1 MRFQAMGKQLKTWST
16 LSALVLALLSPL
28 TLNPSP
34 ASAAAWSSCLSG
46 ITNTGAADVNNL
58 STSASCL
65 IQFKTSNTFTVPDG
79 VTSVAVAIVGG
90 GGGGGFG
97 QIGGGGGGGEVMVNT
112 ALAVTPGTA
121 NTVAIGSG
129 GAGGWN
135 LTSSAWTGGNRG
147 GTSQFGSVY
156 AGGGFGGLGNT
167 NVSNTPSSSYGG
179 SGGGGNNQNNATI
192 VAGKQSVSG
201 WTSSASNGGSGGTV
215 GGAGGGGAGAAGS
228 TGQNGTGGAGL
239 TLNSIFGLAVTVA
252 GGGGGWVGGTGGT
265 GGGGKAVG
273 ANYTV
278 GTDGGTNGTANTG
291 GGGGAGMAG
300 GTGTVYLQYYMPTVS
315 FNANGGTG
323 TMASV
328 RVPTN
333 STLPANTLTRTGYVF
348 KGWATS
354 ASGQVAVLDQASV
367 SLTADTTY
375 YAVWAGT
382 TDYAANLNSGATND
396 YFSNTGAQIIPAS
409 GAFTAEAWVDPA
421 ASAGASVILSQGSG
435 TNRFYLKINS
445 ANQLVLLRDNGGA
458 TEVAVTGVTIPNNSW
473 THVAAVLDG
482 TNAYVYVNGQLIQTT
497 AYSFGGIQISTGFY
511 VGQYSAYPTT
521 TNTPWKGQLDQ
532 VKVWSSALTQAQI
545 SRSMNTFGD
554 TDGTGQI
561 AATLAG
567 AFGFNENGATVFDAT
582 KNTTLSATG
591 SPTYSAVATVDA
603 VRNIYKFPRTYLTT
617 LGGWVAPS
625 TATYD
630 YLAVAGGGSGGDRSG
645 GGGGAGG
652 LRTSLGTPANRLSIS
667 TGAVIPITVGVGG
680 VAFYG
685 MGHGYNG
692 TNSVIGTATAISV
705 VGGGGGGTGAGASNG
720 TGATGTDSCKYYSG
734 NPGGS
739 GGGSDS
745 TAPGCG
751 TTVTAGAGTS
761 QQGNSGGLGS
771 GAGGAASTWTGGG
784 GGGAGSV
791 GGIGNT
797 SGVAGNGG
805 TGLASGISGSNVCY
819 AAGGGGGAYTGYT
832 PGTPGTCAGLASSG
846 GAGSAG
852 DTAAANATP
861 NTGGGGGGS
870 GFTTYNGTPGTGG
883 SGIVV
888 LRASV
893 SSVATPTF
901 DTPVITGSGTGFT
914 ANITNFDPYF
924 TYSSSITTGSATIS
938 STGAIT
944 VSGLTAGAAFTLTV
958 TASDGVSSSS
968 STLTPPTAP
977 TALVGKSG
985 DGKITLTFT
994 QASSATAPVAN
1005 LQYSTN
1011 AGTSWTTV
1019 AQTAGPIV
1027 LSSLTNGTTYNF
1039 LVRAGGAG
1047 YSSNSTSVSAVPGL
1061 VWDVYASN
1069 YNATSGVWTDSS
1081 ANANNVTATGSIPT
1095 KGIFPDSVIF
1105 NGSTVFSHPTTYN
1118 GSTDAAVYSIGAWFK
1133 ATTSGRIVGFGDA
1146 NGYDHHMYVGSNG
1159 YLYAGL
1165 CASSCSVAASN
1176 SAVNDGVW
1184 RYAVSTFDGTTAKL
1198 YINGVLQTTTFT
1210 KNGSLVNYTGNWK
1223 IGGTTV
1229 ANWPNAGNGYFTG
1242 SIGHAFV
1249 YHRALSASEITSMYT
1264 AEQAPYTPL
1273 AIAFANGGGTG
1284 TLPTA
1289 TSALPSNSYTLP
1301 VSALTRAGYYFSG
1314 WNDGTSTY
1322 SAGSSYTMPASGSVT
1337 FTAQWSSN
1345 SGTLTYNDSNGG
1357 TTTANYLPFGSV
1369 TLPST
1374 TRTGYVLKGW
1384 STDAGG
1390 TNLVGSGGAT
1400 YYPTQNTNQQVN
1412 YNFGDSTSYVGTGSA
1427 VNDVSPNA
1435 GGVGATISGTASYAA
1450 GSPSYLNI
1458 SGGSYLQTGQLYS
1471 RVGETAVSAF
1481 AWIYATADG
1490 VILDEL
1496 GNADLSWHDSQIE
1509 VYNGKLAMRMYNG
1522 AAITS
1527 TATVTNG
1534 WHYVGFTFNGNTL
1547 TGYLDG
1553 AAFATATSYVRTPN
1567 PSNSLFY
1574 ALGKGDITSIYT
1586 SAAGTFRLGGFQAWN
1601 TGLTATSVANNFQA
1615 ACGSYSIS
1623 GCTGQTLYAQWLP
1636 VAVAPSVSNPASVAK
1651 TVGQAVTFSTTA
1663 STTDGGTLSYQ
1674 WYKGGVAI
1682 SGATSSSY
1690 SIGSVSSGDAGSYSV
1705 TVVNTLYSGQS
1716 YQSTASTTSSAASL
1730 SINTAPTITTPSSGL
1745 SATYNSAYS
1754 LTVSATANTVGKTFS
1769 VTGTLPPGLTLDT
1782 ATGIISGTPTA
1793 SGSYAITVTVTDGN
1807 GATAT
1812 TSSFTIAVSA
1822 GTQTI
1827 TFAAIAARNVNSG
1840 NFTVS
1845 PTTSATGLTV
1855 TLASTT
1861 LAVCTVSGFTVTVLT
1876 SGNCSLT
1883 ASQAGN
1889 ANWAAAT
1896 SVVQVVAIGSTVVT
1910 FNSNFG
1916 TPTTVT
1922 QTATTPGSVAL
1933 VANTFTRSGYT
1944 FAGWNTLAAGG
1955 GTAYTDAQSV
1965 SLTASVTLYAQWTA
1979 NTNNVTFNSKGGT
1992 AVAGTTYVSGTA
2004 LPAAPIAPTKPN
2016 VTFLGWAATDG
2027 GPVITWPY
2035 TPAVSGDITLY
2046 ARWNPMPTSSLVINL
2061 DGSDTTSLVGT
2072 GTTFS
2077 SLNSIAPGSSAITSS
2092 GSGNISIERS
2102 TNSLNLPVGSTG
2114 SYVQYAANN
2123 PAAAG
2128 GAITV
2133 ESWIR
2138 CDAYRA
2144 GTGWNIIATDW
2155 FSDTAGTSSNSN
2167 TWHFGI
2173 NNDKLNVYVNTS
2185 YSLFG
2190 TKTWSSADCAGNTW
2204 NLVAFTIDASG
2215 NARLYING
2223 VQDGASVLVAPTN
2236 HTGSILFIGDPRASV
2251 ALQGRISKFR
2261 YYNTALSA
2269 ANMLTTFNNESA
2281 SYGYTQYT
2289 VTYKAGPDSTGLDL
2303 ASGFIS
2309 GRSVALKDANAGFTR
2324 TGYSIS
2330 GWTTSAVSGAA
2341 QTNALSATY
2350 STQADLTLYPVW
2362 TANNFTITYNYNG
2375 ATGGASPA
2383 SAVFTYGGTAL
2394 TLPTPTRTGY
2404 TFGGWYSDS
2413 GFTTSIGAAG
2423 ASYSPTA
2430 SGNAYAKWN
2439 ANTNVVTYDSQLGS
2453 AVTAGTFTTGGSIT
2467 LPAAPTRTG
2476 YTFLG
2481 WFAASSG
2488 GTALVSPYSPSATNA
2503 ITLYAQWSSS
2513 LILDFDATDTNSWTG
2528 GNTVT
2533 NRNSAYPNLTWT
2545 TGTSGGAVSNAN
2557 QAMTLAGAGSTNNG
2571 TFGTLTSS
2579 LNTSSL
2585 QSGLTI
2591 DIYGSLG
2598 TTANSWERFIDFAHL
2613 KTGGT
2618 GDASYNIDVGRFIAT
2633 NRLFVEIFNQS
2644 SGSASIGHC
2653 TTLNDVLDG
2662 SLHRFTIVLD
2672 GSTCRIFKDGV
2683 QQTVVNDANS
2693 GVTGLSVAY
2702 GLPINNVVLD
2712 SALFGKSQWGYLG
2725 DASTEGSIRSFR
2737 LFNSAIVPNSIDLV
2751 DSGRLVYKTIS
2762 FASTPTASLPS
2773 ALVTTGTLALP
2784 LASTATRT
2792 GYTLS
2797 NWYSDSALTSLA
2809 GAPGASY
2816 TPSATTTLYAAWTA
2830 NTYAVTY
2837 DSQSGSAVASGSF
2850 TTGGTISLPAAP
2862 IRAGYTFAGWFA
2874 AATGGSSLSSPYT
2887 PGVASAITIYAQWTA
2902 NSFTVTYN
2910 YNSATGGNTT
2920 SSATFSVGGTAITL
2934 PTPTR
2939 TGYSFGGWFSDS
2951 GLTVSI
2957 GAAGASYS
2965 PSASVT
2971 AYAKWTANSYTVT
2984 YNYNSA
2990 TGGNST
2996 VSDTFTVGGSAL
3008 TLPTP
3013 TRTGYTFGG
3022 WYSDSGLTVSIGA
3035 AGASYSPLTS
3045 GTLYA
3050 KWNASSYSVSYDS
3063 QLGSAVAA
3071 GSFATGGSVTLPAGP
3086 TRLGYTFTGW
3096 FSAAI
3101 GGSALTSPY
3110 APGVTSAITLYA
3122 QWAVAQQTINYG
3134 ANAGTGSVSATTG
3147 NTAATVALASGVGFS
3162 RSGYTLDHWNTAA
3175 DNSGTSYALSAA
3187 SVTMPAGG
3195 LALFAIWTANT
3206 YTITYDA
3213 NGGTGTMVHASEPYT
3228 TGGIGVSVPGAGALV
3243 KSGYTFGGWATTANG
3258 TALSGTG
3265 ATAFTTASDVTLY
3278 AVWNAATYTI
3288 TYNLNGGTGSAQ
3300 RAGSS
3305 ITADSYTTGGST
3317 VALPGAGTLAKSG
3330 YTFGGWA
3337 TSAGGAALAG
3347 ASVSAFTTAADVTV
3361 YVVWTPVN
3369 YSVTYNSNSADSG
3382 TAPIDGANYN
3392 IGQNITV
3399 RANTGTL
3406 TRTGYTFA
3414 GWNTAAD
3421 GTGTTYQS
3429 GSQYLVGSSSV
3440 TLYAKWTANTY
3451 TVTYNANGG
3460 AGFAQRSSVTVVS
3473 DTYTTAGTA
3482 ITLPSAGT
3490 LAKTG
3495 YNFGGWAT
3503 SANGSA
3509 LSGTFTTSSN
3519 LTLYAVWNI
3528 KAVHVYYDK
3537 GSASSAAFSM
3547 FPSAVNSSYAATVTL
3562 STNIDHTVSFGGQS
3576 YDFVGWSDGSSV
3588 YRAGGSYQLGE
3599 SDLTLVAQWVPVFAV
3614 RYIFNGGSPSGSDSN
3629 VDTECAGLPD
3639 HTCTDQQVITA
3650 NSAPTRAGYSF
3661 AGWVDQ
3667 SGNAV
3672 PTAATFIVSATRYLI
3687 YATWTPIDYSVGYN
3701 ADGGSATPTQASRQM
3716 GQSFVLANPITKV
3729 GYSFGGWS
3737 DGNQTY
3743 GAGATY
3749 SVGTSNVSLTA
3760 QWTPNVYSVTYDWN
3774 GGRGT
3779 AVADDAYTV
3788 GTAALTL
3795 PGVGDHVKDGYT
3807 FNGWSTS
3814 PTGNLISNTFTPTAA
3829 TSLYAIWG
3837 AGSYTLNLD
3846 ANHGSVSTGSYQVAN
3861 GNAQTLPTP
3870 SRTHFHFDGWF
3881 DSLSG
3886 GSRLGAGGDNFTPT
3900 ASGTIYAHW
3909 TQDSLF
3915 GIGAN
3920 TKLGSQTVTSGI
3932 GTTLSATGASN
3943 SVAVNYPADAL
3954 PAGTTLDV
3962 YLLSDTSR
3970 AASILGTGNS
3980 YLVSFVV
3987 SWLAADGTVPTTAN
4001 GKPLTVTITNP
4012 AIKAGASVYML
4023 IGSTPTFMGVAT
4035 VDGSVSVAITDDP
4048 ELVVVNTVPTAPG
4061 TPTATAGNGSVTV
4074 SWSAPSSTGGAAIT
4088 GYTVTSSSGQ
4098 TCTTTALSC
4107 IVTGLTNGSSY
4118 TFTVVATNTVGD
4130 SAASSASA
4138 AVIPQASQTIT
4149 FAGLSNKTL
4158 GQADYAVTATA
4169 SSSLTVALTSAT
4181 PLICTIS
4188 AGTVHLVA
4196 AGTCTI
4202 NADQAGNAAFLAA
4215 VQVQQ
4220 SFTVA
4225 SGLTLTTPSAGLSGT
4240 YNVIFNLPLSS
4251 AGGAGSKTFAL
4262 TAGTLIAGLTLNSAT
4277 GVISGTPTA
4286 AGSASIVVTVTDA
4299 NGASVATNTFSIA
4312 IAKAD
4317 QASLAVTSTSGTFGT
4332 PITLT
4337 ATGGTVSGA
4346 LSFVVADNGSMHC
4359 TLNNGSLTADG
4370 AGSCTVTATMTG
4382 DSNYN
4387 AVSSAATTVT
4397 FAKANQASI
4406 TVTTISGTYGT
4417 ALSLAISGGS
4427 GTGAVNFQV
4436 SAGSTSCTISGTELT
4451 ATAAGSCQVVAT
4463 KAADTDYNSMS
4474 SASTTVT
4481 FAAAGQAAV
4490 IVTTT
4495 AGTFGTPLQ
4504 LQASGGSG
4512 TGALTFA
4519 VTDGQN
4525 TTCTLTG
4532 NILTASNAGTCIV
4545 AATFAADANFNAA
4558 SSAATTVTFAHAAQ
4572 AIVFGA
4578 LPSRTL
4584 GTGSAT
4590 LVASATS
4597 SLTVAFT
4604 SATTAVCSV
4613 VGTTLTL
4620 LSAGTCTI
4628 NADQAGDNQY
4638 SAASQVQQSFVVSP
4652 ALVANTPITGLNG
4665 SYLTLF
4671 TLNLGVTGGS
4681 GGETF
4686 ALSAGSLPAGLT
4698 LNSASGVIEGTPTA
4712 AGNYAVTIT
4721 VTDSN
4726 GANASTASFTIVI
4739 AKISQ
4744 AALVLTSTTGTF
4756 GTPLQLTVSGGTT
4769 GGAVIYSAH
4778 SAGANSCTLTNG
4790 LLSVSGAGDCLV
4802 SATMAG
4808 NSNYNAVTSS
4818 TTRVTF
4824 GKAAQAALSVST
4836 TTGTFGTSLLLGT
4849 SGGSGTGA
4857 VTYQVIDGS
4866 VGCTL
4871 ASGRLTVDG
4880 AGWCHVTATKASD
4893 FNYTA
4898 VSSADTTVTFAAA
4911 GQSAVTVTTTAG
4923 TYGSGTTLQAI
4934 GGSSTGAFSFT
4945 FSNGSTICSLIGS
4958 VLTAYS
4964 AGTCFVTA
4972 TKAADANYTAAESVP
4987 TLFTFVHASQSIS
5000 FGALGSQTL
5009 GMSSFTI
5016 SATATSGLVVN
5027 FSSATPSVCTVSGDT
5042 VTMQSS
5048 GVCSIVADQS
5058 GDARYSAAASQ
5069 TQSFSVAEALLLAAP
5084 TTGLSGTYDTAYT
5097 LTLAATGGAQ
5107 ALSYAVVSGS
5117 LPSGLSLD
5125 SATGQITGLP
5135 SAVGTSTFTIRVTD
5149 ANGASVST
5157 GSFSIVIDRASQ
5169 ANLSVTTTSGTA
5181 GTPLTLAVA
5190 GGTGTGAVTYTVTGN
5205 GCVISGGTISSNSA
5219 GICSVVA
5226 TKAADT
5232 NYNSISSSA
5241 TNVTF
5246 AAIPVPAGG
5255 GGGSLPP
5262 VPPAVEPVGTP
5273 PAPTTWEVPVPTAQT
5288 LSGTPT
5294 QVVGGKTQPVATV
5307 VTDDKQGIAVTTTN
5321 WAFTLKV
5328 APLPSDGSTPNS
5340 SAVAGTQLVVTSG
5353 TTVQVAGTE
5362 FQPKTVVKV
5371 WLYSSPI
5378 LLGTVEVNADGSFAS
5393 AVAIP
5398 TGLELGSHTL
5408 VLQGI
5413 NSKNEVQN
5421 AQASLLVKAAENTSM
5436 PPKLAFSLRFASTG
5450 ATITKRIMQ
5459 QVSSIAAAI
5468 GKGKTI
5474 ALTATGYYRGPSSKH
5489 LAASLCTLR
5498 ARRVSTLLRRSGVTA
5513 KVRCT
5518 VASGAALKLPSQIL
5532 SLSN

>member
-1 MRFQAMGKQLKTWST
+1 MRFRAMGKQLKTWST

-28 TLNPSP
+28 AVSTP
-34 ASAAAWSSCLSG
+34 AQAAAS
-46 ITNTGAADVNNL
+46 
-58 STSASCL
+58 
-65 IQFKTSNTFTVPDG
+65 
-79 VTSVAVAIVGG
+79 
-90 GGGGGFG
+90 
-97 QIGGGGGGGEVMVNT
+97 
-112 ALAVTPGTA
+112 
-121 NTVAIGSG
+121 IGS
-129 GAGGWN
+129 
-135 LTSSAWTGGNRG
+135 
-147 GTSQFGSVY
+147 V
-156 AGGGFGGLGNT
+156 T
-167 NVSNTPSSSYGG
+167 NSP
-179 SGGGGNNQNNATI
+179 
-192 VAGKQSVSG
+192 
-201 WTSSASNGGSGGTV
+201 
-215 GGAGGGGAGAAGS
+215 
-228 TGQNGTGGAGL
+228 
-239 TLNSIFGLAVTVA
+239 VT
-252 GGGGGWVGGTGGT
+252 TT
-265 GGGGKAVG
+265 GGGGLLDINCSAGQVLVRVQSGRATFDGSYAITYVKAVCYSLSGDGLSTTSTSYVSSSVGGSDSTQADVYSIDCASTGRVG
-273 ANYTV
+273 ALTGARVYKT
-278 GTDGGTNGTANTG
+278 TNGYARGVNPVCGTLPAGSSRYTPSGQYLGDASG
-291 GGGGAGMAG
+291 GYEDISCS
-300 GTGTVYLQYYMPTVS
+300 TGTVAVGLHLYSGSIDDKFGFNCATISGATQTISFPTISSKTYGAAAFNAGATTTSTSSITYSSSTQSVCTTTSAGLVTIVSAGSCSLTAAAAADSNFAAATNASQTFSITQAAQAALTISTTATSFGSSLTLNTSGGSGTGAVSYVVTTAGTAGCTVS
-315 FNANGGTG
+315 GTTLSFTSSGTCTVTATKAADTNYTSVSSSATTITINPATALTPVFGTPTFAAGTWTIPVTNYDSNYTFNYSVSGGTKVAATAVG
-323 TMASV
+323 
-328 RVPTN
+328 
-333 STLPANTLTRTGYVF
+333 STQSITVTPPANTSVTLTATTSRTGYS
-348 KGWATS
+348 GGSATTTS
-354 ASGQVAVLDQASV
+354 YYPGCAVVTNTTGSYSSV
-367 SLTADTTY
+367 SFKNT
-375 YAVWAGT
+375 GT
-382 TDYAANLNSGATND
+382 CSYAA
-396 YFSNTGAQIIPAS
+396 
-409 GAFTAEAWVDPA
+409 PA
-421 ASAGASVILSQGSG
+421 A
-435 TNRFYLKINS
+435 
-445 ANQLVLLRDNGGA
+445 
-458 TEVAVTGVTIPNNSW
+458 
-473 THVAAVLDG
+473 
-482 TNAYVYVNGQLIQTT
+482 
-497 AYSFGGIQISTGFY
+497 
-511 VGQYSAYPTT
+511 
-521 TNTPWKGQLDQ
+521 
-532 VKVWSSALTQAQI
+532 TQ
-545 SRSMNTFGD
+545 
-554 TDGTGQI
+554 
-561 AATLAG
+561 
-567 AFGFNENGATVFDAT
+567 
-582 KNTTLSATG
+582 
-591 SPTYSAVATVDA
+591 
-603 VRNIYKFPRTYLTT
+603 
-617 LGGWVAPS
+617 
-625 TATYD
+625 YD
-630 YLAVAGGGSGGDRSG
+630 YLVLAGGGSGGDRAG

-652 LRTSLGTPANRLSIS
+652 YLTSVGTPGNRISLSANQ
-667 TGAVIPITVGVGG
+667 VITVTVGAGGVGYFG
-680 VAFYG
+680 MNHGANGSDSVLVAG
-685 MGHGYNG
+685 S
-692 TNSVIGTATAISV
+692 TITAK
-705 VGGGGGGTGAGASNG
+705 GGGGGGTGGGGSVVGVNG
-720 TGATGTDSCKYYSG
+720 SAYDGSS
-734 NPGGS
+734 GGS
-739 GGGSDS
+739 GGGSDGS
-745 TAPGCG
+745 GA
-751 TTVTAGAGTS
+751 AGTATGTPS
-761 QQGNSGGLGS
+761 TQGNIGGLGS
-771 GAGGAASTWTGGG
+771 NGSSNPAGWTGGG
-784 GGGAGSV
+784 GGGAGSA
-791 GGIGNT
+791 GG
-797 SGVAGNGG
+797 AGSI
-805 TGLASGISGSNVCY
+805 SGIAGAGGSGLTNIITGAAVCY
-819 AAGGGGGAYTGYT
+819 AAGGGGGSYV
-832 PGTPGTCAGLASSG
+832 GTTAGAGGVCGSTTTG

-852 DTAAANATP
+852 DTAASSAAA

-870 GFTTYNGTPGTGG
+870 GFTSGNGTPGSGG

-888 LRASV
+888 LRYITA
-893 SSVATPTF
+893 ALTATF
-901 DTPVITGSGTGFT
+901 DTPVATTSGYTV
-914 ANITNFDPYF
+914 NITNYDPNF
-924 TYSSSITTGSATIS
+924 TFTPSTSSG
-938 STGAIT
+938 
-944 VSGLTAGAAFTLTV
+944 TV
-958 TASDGVSSSS
+958 T
-968 STLTPPTAP
+968 
-977 TALVGKSG
+977 
-985 DGKITLTFT
+985 
-994 QASSATAPVAN
+994 
-1005 LQYSTN
+1005 
-1011 AGTSWTTV
+1011 
-1019 AQTAGPIV
+1019 
-1027 LSSLTNGTTYNF
+1027 
-1039 LVRAGGAG
+1039 
-1047 YSSNSTSVSAVPGL
+1047 PG
-1061 VWDVYASN
+1061 
-1069 YNATSGVWTDSS
+1069 
-1081 ANANNVTATGSIPT
+1081 TATGST
-1095 KGIFPDSVIF
+1095 QLL
-1105 NGSTVFSHPTTYN
+1105 TVT
-1118 GSTDAAVYSIGAWFK
+1118 
-1133 ATTSGRIVGFGDA
+1133 
-1146 NGYDHHMYVGSNG
+1146 
-1159 YLYAGL
+1159 
-1165 CASSCSVAASN
+1165 
-1176 SAVNDGVW
+1176 GV
-1184 RYAVSTFDGTTAKL
+1184 T
-1198 YINGVLQTTTFT
+1198 
-1210 KNGSLVNYTGNWK
+1210 
-1223 IGGTTV
+1223 
-1229 ANWPNAGNGYFTG
+1229 
-1242 SIGHAFV
+1242 
-1249 YHRALSASEITSMYT
+1249 
-1264 AEQAPYTPL
+1264 
-1273 AIAFANGGGTG
+1273 
-1284 TLPTA
+1284 
-1289 TSALPSNSYTLP
+1289 
-1301 VSALTRAGYYFSG
+1301 
-1314 WNDGTSTY
+1314 
-1322 SAGSSYTMPASGSVT
+1322 AGSS
-1337 FTAQWSSN
+1337 
-1345 SGTLTYNDSNGG
+1345 
-1357 TTTANYLPFGSV
+1357 
-1369 TLPST
+1369 
-1374 TRTGYVLKGW
+1374 
-1384 STDAGG
+1384 
-1390 TNLVGSGGAT
+1390 
-1400 YYPTQNTNQQVN
+1400 
-1412 YNFGDSTSYVGTGSA
+1412 
-1427 VNDVSPNA
+1427 
-1435 GGVGATISGTASYAA
+1435 
-1450 GSPSYLNI
+1450 
-1458 SGGSYLQTGQLYS
+1458 
-1471 RVGETAVSAF
+1471 
-1481 AWIYATADG
+1481 
-1490 VILDEL
+1490 
-1496 GNADLSWHDSQIE
+1496 
-1509 VYNGKLAMRMYNG
+1509 
-1522 AAITS
+1522 
-1527 TATVTNG
+1527 ATVT
-1534 WHYVGFTFNGNTL
+1534 V
-1547 TGYLDG
+1547 
-1553 AAFATATSYVRTPN
+1553 ATSGSGYN
-1567 PSNSLFY
+1567 
-1574 ALGKGDITSIYT
+1574 
-1586 SAAGTFRLGGFQAWN
+1586 GTA
-1601 TGLTATSVANNFQA
+1601 
-1615 ACGSYSIS
+1615 
-1623 GCTGQTLYAQWLP
+1623 
-1636 VAVAPSVSNPASVAK
+1636 
-1651 TVGQAVTFSTTA
+1651 
-1663 STTDGGTLSYQ
+1663 
-1674 WYKGGVAI
+1674 
-1682 SGATSSSY
+1682 
-1690 SIGSVSSGDAGSYSV
+1690 
-1705 TVVNTLYSGQS
+1705 
-1716 YQSTASTTSSAASL
+1716 
-1730 SINTAPTITTPSSGL
+1730 
-1745 SATYNSAYS
+1745 
-1754 LTVSATANTVGKTFS
+1754 TVSATANKLSQSISGFSTAPAAAVVGGSTYTISATASSGLAVTFTIDAGSSTVCSISGSVVSFLAVGTCKVLADQAGNTQYLAAPQVFQSFSVGK
-1769 VTGTLPPGLTLDT
+1769 
-1782 ATGIISGTPTA
+1782 GTPV
-1793 SGSYAITVTVTDGN
+1793 ITFGTV
-1807 GATAT
+1807 APR
-1812 TSSFTIAVSA
+1812 
-1822 GTQTI
+1822 TI
-1827 TFAAIAARNVNSG
+1827 TSG
-1840 NFTVS
+1840 AFSVS
-1845 PTTSATGLTV
+1845 PTSTLGQTVVLTSGNTAI
-1855 TLASTT
+1855 
-1861 LAVCTVSGFTVTVLT
+1861 CTVSGFNVTMVAVGTCTL
-1876 SGNCSLT
+1876 
-1883 ASQAGN
+1883 N
-1889 ANWAAAT
+1889 ANVASSTNYNAAT
-1896 SVVQVVAIGSTVVT
+1896 QVVQTFVISAVTVT
-1910 FNSNFG
+1910 FNSNYG

-1922 QTATTPGSVAL
+1922 QSMTSPSSTALTSNP
-1933 VANTFTRSGYT
+1933 FIRSGYT
-1944 FAGWNTLAAGG
+1944 LSAWATLSN
-1955 GTAYTDAQSV
+1955 GTGTTYTNAQSV
-1965 SLTASVTLYAQWTA
+1965 LLPSDVTLYAQWTA

-1992 AVAGTTYVSGTA
+1992 AVSGTTYVSGTA
-2004 LPAAPIAPTKPN
+2004 LPAAPTAPTKPN

-2027 GPVITWPY
+2027 GPVISWPY
-2035 TPAVSGDITLY
+2035 TPPVAGDITLY

-2072 GTTFS
+2072 GTTFTS
-2077 SLNSIAPGSSAITSS
+2077 FTSIAPGSSAITSS
-2092 GSGNISIERS
+2092 ASGNITIERG

-2144 GTGWNIIATDW
+2144 GTGWNIIASDW
-2155 FSDTAGTSSNSN
+2155 FSDTVGGAVNSN

-2173 NNDKLNVYVNTS
+2173 NNDKLNVYVNGS

-2190 TKTWSSADCAGNTW
+2190 TKTWSTSDCAANTW

-2453 AVTAGTFTTGGSIT
+2453 SVTAGTFTTGGSIT

-2481 WFAASSG
+2481 WFVASSG
-2488 GTALVSPYSPSATNA
+2488 GTALVSPYSPSATSA

-2528 GNTVT
+2528 GNTVS

-2598 TTANSWERFIDFAHL
+2598 TTANTWERFIDFAHL

-2633 NRLFVEIFNQS
+2633 NRLFIEIFNQS

-2662 SLHRFTIVLD
+2662 LLHRFTIVLD
-2672 GSTCRIFKDGV
+2672 GSTCRIYKDGV

-2712 SALFGKSQWGYLG
+2712 STLFGKSQWGYLG

-2784 LASTATRT
+2784 LANAATRT
-2792 GYTLS
+2792 GYTLR
-2797 NWYSDSALTSLA
+2797 NWYTDSALTSLA

-2816 TPSATTTLYAAWTA
+2816 TPSTTTTLYADWSG
-2830 NTYAVTY
+2830 NTYTVSY

-2850 TTGGTISLPAAP
+2850 TSGGSVTLPAGP
-2862 IRAGYTFAGWFA
+2862 TRAGYTFAGWFA
-2874 AATGGSSLSSPYT
+2874 AATGGSALSSPYT
-2887 PGVASAITIYAQWTA
+2887 PGVTAPITIYAQWTA

-2910 YNSATGGNTT
+2910 YNSATGGNTIA
-2920 SSATFSVGGTAITL
+2920 SATFSVGGTALTL

-2939 TGYSFGGWFSDS
+2939 TGYSFGGWYSDS
-2951 GLTVSI
+2951 GFNTSI

-2965 PSASVT
+2965 PSASMT
-2971 AYAKWTANSYTVT
+2971 AYAKWTANSYTLT
-2984 YNYNSA
+2984 YNYNLA

-2996 VSDTFTVGGSAL
+2996 VSDSFTVGGSAL

-3013 TRTGYTFGG
+3013 TRTGYSFGG
-3022 WYSDSGLTVSIGA
+3022 WYSDTGYTTSIGA
-3035 AGASYSPLTS
+3035 AGASYSPSASMTA
-3045 GTLYA
+3045 YA
-3050 KWNASSYSVSYDS
+3050 KWTANSYTVSYDS

-3071 GSFATGGSVTLPAGP
+3071 GSFATGGTVILPAAP
-3086 TRLGYTFTGW
+3086 TRLGYTFAGW
-3096 FSAAI
+3096 FAAAS

-3122 QWAVAQQTINYG
+3122 QWAVAQQTISYS

-3147 NTAATVALASGVGFS
+3147 NTAATVSLASGVGFS

-3175 DNSGTSYALSAA
+3175 NNTGTTYSLSAA

-3195 LALFAIWTANT
+3195 LTLFAIWTANT
-3206 YTITYDA
+3206 YTITYNA
-3213 NGGTGTMVHASEPYT
+3213 NGGTGNMVHVSEPYT
-3228 TGGIGVSVPGAGALV
+3228 TGGIAVSVPGAGTLV
-3243 KSGYTFGGWATTANG
+3243 KTGYTFGGWATTANG

-3278 AVWNAATYTI
+3278 AVWIAGTYTI
-3288 TYNLNGGTGSAQ
+3288 TYNINGGTGSAQ
-3300 RAGSS
+3300 RSGSS
-3305 ITADSYTTGGST
+3305 VTTDSYTTGGST
-3317 VALPGAGTLAKSG
+3317 VALPGTGTLAKPG

-3337 TSAGGAALAG
+3337 TSAGGAALTG
-3347 ASVSAFTTAADVTV
+3347 ASVSAFTTDTDLTL

-3369 YSVTYNSNSADSG
+3369 YSVAYNSNSADSG
-3382 TAPIDGANYN
+3382 TSPTDSTSYN

-3429 GSQYLVGSSSV
+3429 GSQYLVGSASV

-3451 TVTYNANGG
+3451 TITYNANGG
-3460 AGFAQRSSVTVVS
+3460 TGSAQRSNVSVATDS
-3473 DTYTTAGTA
+3473 YTTSGTA
-3482 ITLPSAGT
+3482 ITLPSVGT

-3528 KAVHVYYDK
+3528 KSVHVYYDK
-3537 GSASSAAFSM
+3537 GSAYTASFSM
-3547 FPSAVNSSYAATVTL
+3547 FPSALNSSYAAAVTL
-3562 STNIDHTVSFGGQS
+3562 STNIDHTVSYGGQS

-3588 YRAGGSYQLGE
+3588 YRAGGSYQLGD
-3599 SDLTLVAQWVPVFAV
+3599 SDVTLVAQWVPVFAV
-3614 RYIFNGGSPSGSDSN
+3614 RYIFNGGTPSGPDSN
-3629 VDTECAGLPD
+3629 VDSECAGLPD
-3639 HTCTDQQVITA
+3639 HTCTDQQAITS

-3672 PTAATFIVSATRYLI
+3672 PTSASFTVSANRYLI

-3716 GQSFVLANPITKV
+3716 GQTFVLASPITKV

-3737 DGNQTY
+3737 DGSQTY

-3749 SVGTSNVSLTA
+3749 GVGTSNVSLTA

-3788 GTAALTL
+3788 GTAALSL
-3795 PGVGDHVKDGYT
+3795 PGVGDHVKDGYS

-3829 TSLYAIWG
+3829 TTLYAIWG

-3870 SRTHFHFDGWF
+3870 NRTHFHFDGWY
-3881 DSLSG
+3881 DSVTGGNRLG
-3886 GSRLGAGGDNFTPT
+3886 GSGDDFTPT

-3954 PAGTTLDV
+3954 PSGTTLDV

-4012 AIKAGASVYML
+4012 GIKAGASVYML

-4061 TPTATAGNGSVTV
+4061 TPTATAGNGSATV
-4074 SWSAPSSTGGAAIT
+4074 SWAAPSSTGGAAIT

-4138 AVIPQASQTIT
+4138 AVIPQATQTIT

-4158 GQADYAVTATA
+4158 GQADFTVTATA
-4169 SSSLTVALTSAT
+4169 SSSLTVALSSAT
-4181 PLICTIS
+4181 PLICTIA

-4215 VQVQQ
+4215 AQVQQ
-4220 SFTVA
+4220 SFSVA
-4225 SGLTLTTPSAGLSGT
+4225 LGLTLNTPSAGLSGT
-4240 YNVIFNLPLSS
+4240 YNEIFSLPLSS
-4251 AGGAGSKTFAL
+4251 SGGAGSKTFAL
-4262 TAGTLIAGLTLNSAT
+4262 TTGTLIAGLTLNSAT

-4359 TLNNGSLTADG
+4359 TLNNGSITADG
-4370 AGSCTVTATMTG
+4370 AGGCTVTATMAG

-4545 AATFAADANFNAA
+4545 TATFAADANFNSA

-4578 LPSRTL
+4578 LPARTL

-4597 SLTVAFT
+4597 SLTVAFN

-4620 LSAGTCTI
+4620 LSAGTCTV
-4628 NADQAGDNQY
+4628 NADQAGDIQY

-4652 ALVANTPITGLNG
+4652 ALVADTPITGLNG

-4849 SGGSGTGA
+4849 SGGSGTGS

-4880 AGWCHVTATKASD
+4880 AGWCHVIATKASD

-4923 TYGSGTTLQAI
+4923 TYGSGTTLQAS
-4934 GGSSTGAFSFT
+4934 GGSSTGAFSFN
-4945 FSNGSTICSLIGS
+4945 FSNGSTTCSLSGS
-4958 VLTAYS
+4958 VLTASS

-4987 TLFTFVHASQSIS
+4987 TLFTFANASQAIS
-5000 FGALGSQTL
+5000 FATLGSRTL
-5009 GMSSFTI
+5009 GMSSFTV
-5016 SATATSGLVVN
+5016 SATATSGLVVS
-5027 FSSATPSVCTVSGDT
+5027 FRSATPSVCTVSGDT

-5048 GVCSIVADQS
+5048 GVCSIVAEQS

-5107 ALSYAVVSGS
+5107 ALSYAVASGS

-5135 SAVGTSTFTIRVTD
+5135 TAVGTSTFTIRVTD

-5205 GCVISGGTISSNSA
+5205 GCVISGGTLSSNSA

-5246 AAIPVPAGG
+5246 AAVPVPAGG

-5262 VPPAVEPVGTP
+5262 VPSAVEPVGTP
-5273 PAPTTWEVPVPTAQT
+5273 PAPATWEVPVPTAQT

-5489 LAASLCTLR
+5489 LAATLCTLR

-5518 VASGAALKLPSQIL
+5518 VASGAGLKLPSQIFTL
-5532 SLSN
+5532 RN